1 MDFICISLSNSKVE
15 NLLPE
20 NFVELVK
27 QNSGRNELGMYNTKK
42 DSSMIWGMNEGK
54 SLRR

>member
-20 NFVELVK
+20 SFVELVK